1 MTRCIHLALFAVA
14 IQAGAW
20 LARADEAPPR
30 GEATP
35 EQIEFFEKQVRPL
48 LAEHC
53 FKCHG
58 PKQQKSGLRVD
69 HVSGLLTG
77 GDSGPALVPGK
88 PDDSLLIDA
97 VRYNS
102 LEMPPDGKLSDA
114 QIEVLARWVAIGA
127 PWPATETAPA
137 AGGAI
142 SDEDR
147 QWWAFQPLRLP
158 EPPAVADDGWSRNEI
173 DRFVFQKL
181 SQAGLRPAPEA
192 SRLTLARRVSFDLT
206 GLPPTPDEARAFAE
220 DVSPDAYER
229 LVERLL
235 ASPEY
240 GRRWAR
246 HWLDLVRYADS
257 DGYRADDYR
266 PNAWRYRDY
275 VVAAFNHD
283 KPYDRFVQEQLAGD
297 ELFPGNPEA
306 RTATGY
312 LRCGIYEYNSR
323 DVRGQWEIILNDLTD
338 TTGDAFL
345 GLGLQCA
352 RCHDH
357 KYDPLLQKDYF
368 RLRAFFAGLTPYDE
382 LPAATA
388 DQEARHAE
396 RLARWETQSAQV
408 RRQIETLEAPFRERA
423 RHDAVKKFPDEIQA
437 MIAKPANERTPLER
451 QLADLAFRQVT
462 YEWDR
467 LDTKIKGEA
476 KEQLAALRKSLAEF
490 DALKPEPLPR
500 VLAASEI
507 GAVASETI
515 IPKKGTAV
523 EPGYLTLLDD
533 QPAAVSPPAS
543 GQSTGRRAALA
554 AWLTRPDHPLTARV
568 MVNRVWQHHFC
579 RGLAANASDFG
590 KLGGLPSHPELLDW
604 LACRFVAD
612 GWSVK
617 QLHRQILLS
626 ATYRQSS
633 AHPDAAV
640 VMAKDPENRLYWR
653 GTVRRLDAEQIR
665 DALYAVT
672 GELRRV
678 AGGPGTTDA
687 TPCRSIFL
695 RVMRNTRVPLLD
707 VFDAP
712 FWIASAASRDVTTT
726 PLQALMLINSQFTL
740 DRAAAFAQ
748 RLFDAA
754 ERDDARRVA
763 LAYQLAFGRG
773 PTTAETAAALDFI
786 RAQATAPCEPVGSE
800 AKPAPS
806 QPWVDFCHVLLNA
819 NEFLYVE

>member
-1 MTRCIHLALFAVA
+1 MTRCIYFVLFCIIVHAWTLLAT
-14 IQAGAW
+14 
-20 LARADEAPPR
+20 ADDQPPR
-30 GEATP
+30 QPTP

-53 FKCHG
+53 FQCHG

-69 HVSGLLTG
+69 HISTLLAG

-97 VRYNS
+97 VRYNA
-102 LEMPPDGKLSDA
+102 LEMPPDGKLPDA
-114 QIEVLARWVAIGA
+114 HIEVLARWVALGA
-127 PWPATETAPA
+127 PWPDTEVVPT

-147 QWWAFQPLRLP
+147 QWWAFQPLRSP
-158 EPPAVADDGWSRNEI
+158 EPPLMAGDDWSRNEI

-192 SRLTLARRVSFDLT
+192 SRLTLARRVYFDLT

-220 DVSPDAYER
+220 DISPDAYER
-229 LVERLL
+229 LIERLL

-240 GRRWAR
+240 GQRWAR

-297 ELFPGNPEA
+297 ELFADNPEA
-306 RTATGY
+306 RAATGF

-338 TTGDAFL
+338 TTGDVFL

-368 RLRAFFAGLTPYDE
+368 RLRAFFAGLTPYDK
-382 LPAATA
+382 LPAAAA
-388 DQEARHAE
+388 DQQARHAE
-396 RLARWETQSAQV
+396 RFARWQTQSAQV
-408 RRQIETLEAPFRERA
+408 RQQIEALEAPFRERA

-437 MIAKPANERTPLER
+437 MIAKPASERTPLER

-476 KEQLAALRKSLAEF
+476 KEQLAALREELAQF
-490 DALKPEPLPR
+490 DELKPEPLPQ

-507 GAVASETI
+507 GPVASETI

-579 RGLAANASDFG
+579 RGLAANSSDFG

-612 GWSVK
+612 SWSVK

-633 AHPDAAV
+633 SHPDAAV
-640 VMAKDPENRLYWR
+640 GVAKDPENRLYWR

-665 DALYAVT
+665 DAFYAVT
-672 GELRRV
+672 GELRRI
-678 AGGPGTTDA
+678 AAGPGA
-687 TPCRSIFL
+687 ANETPCRSIFL
-695 RVMRNTRVPLLD
+695 RVMRNTRLPLLD

-740 DRAAAFAQ
+740 ERAAALAQ
-748 RLFDAA
+748 RLFDEA
-754 ERDDARRVA
+754 EHDDARRVT
-763 LAYQLAFGRG
+763 LAYQLVFGRG
-773 PTTAETAAALDFI
+773 PTTAETAAALAFI
-786 RAQATAPCEPVGSE
+786 RAQAAAGDPPASE